1 MLHLKVQFLD
11 DSQKIFVVDVSGN
24 HIAIIPLLFIQY
36 WSFVDS
42 PLAGNIMSSLGPND
56 GGLWFLALE
65 KRNLFLI
72 SQCSSCFP
80 INLSSRTGSLFS
92 RNNKSKS

>member
-24 HIAIIPLLFIQY
+24 YIAIIPLLFIQL

-42 PLAGNIMSSLGPND
+42 PFASKVMSLLGLNN

-65 KRNLFLI
+65 KEI
-72 SQCSSCFP
+72 C
-80 INLSSRTGSLFS
+80 I
-92 RNNKSKS
+92 